1 MIPVCANIGSQ
12 HLVKYALQVASSSNA
27 SYARRRCGRQER
39 DFSRQSQVP
48 RKPPIT
54 PNRYPVHCAATRGA
68 EQSASQRLSVRLNC
82 AFARN
87 RSGSPGPISHLRFCS
102 PEVRH
107 IRPTSRM
114 SASPTRGRTCA
125 PALVSSSIVRCR
137 AFPLPNRIRRPRSRF
152 WCRSAVAR
160 RRKPIAGHRRPIHS
174 VSPPASSRDRQHRQC
189 PCSCLSRPS
198 GDIDALRRLPGRRG
212 RSNTGQ
218 RPHCA
223 ASRYKINQST
233 SSSS

>member
-1 MIPVCANIGSQ
+1 MGRSRKPTNARLRRLRAHRRFIGRNRPHGSNMIPVCANIGSQ

-125 PALVSSSIVRCR
+125 PALVSSSIV
-137 AFPLPNRIRRPRSRF
+137 AIPLPSF
-152 WCRSAVAR
+152 
-160 RRKPIAGHRRPIHS
+160 
-174 VSPPASSRDRQHRQC
+174 
-189 PCSCLSRPS
+189 
-198 GDIDALRRLPGRRG
+198 
-212 RSNTGQ
+212 
-218 RPHCA
+218 
-223 ASRYKINQST
+223 
-233 SSSS
+233 SSSE